1 MPKKGE
7 FITSFA
13 PEALGHEATP
23 DVGAV
28 LGCIWLKTVMLPIDA
43 LTPYS
48 KNARKHKRR
57 DIEGIKQSIRLHG
70 FRDPI
75 GVWGE
80 HNIIV
85 EGHGRWIAAKELG
98 FTEVLCIR
106 LDDMTDEQ
114 RRAYALAHN
123 RTAELSE
130 WDFDI
135 LAGELADLDAFDVD
149 LGAFEFDAVFGVDM
163 DSDSDGG
170 DKTETGW
177 TKPTNEF
184 DGSEITLKDRFV
196 VPPVST
202 LDTRQGYWQDRVRMW
217 RAKIGDFGE
226 ARTEAKMLRPDFV
239 AKYGGRTISLLDPV
253 LAEISARWFMPGQG
267 DKCFDVFAGDTVFGY
282 VAASLGKEFTG
293 IELRQEQADFN
304 NQQTADLPAR
314 YICDDGRN
322 VLEHIQP
329 GSQDLLFSCPPYF
342 DLEVYSDQAN
352 DASNQ
357 ETYEDFYAILDA
369 AFTGAIQCLKDNRFA
384 VIVVGDVRSKKDG
397 SYYDFPGDIKRT
409 FKRNGMAL
417 YNELVLI
424 NNIGTGAVRAS
435 RNMRARK
442 VVKCHQN
449 VLVFYKGDTGKIKD
463 HFPEL
468 NFPAEEVFADESD
481 NEQLA

>member
-1 MPKKGE
+1 MPKKGT
-7 FITSFA
+7 FITSYA
-13 PEALGHEATP
+13 EEAIGHEAATTAKSDLP
-23 DVGAV
+23 FELKIV
-28 LGCIWLKTVMLPIDA
+28 WLPPSE

-48 KNARKHKRR
+48 KNARKHQRA
-57 DIEGIKQSIRLHG
+57 DIEVIKQSIRMFG

-98 FTEVLCIR
+98 LDKVLCVR

-123 RTAELSE
+123 RTAEFSE
-130 WDFDI
+130 WDIDILGGELDDLTAFDI
-135 LAGELADLDAFDVD
+135 DMGVY
-149 LGAFEFDAVFGVDM
+149 EFDALFAVD
-163 DSDSDGG
+163 DEDEA

-177 TKPTNEF
+177 TKPTNEQTQ
-184 DGSEITLKDRFV
+184 SEVTLKDRFV
-196 VPPVST
+196 IPPFST
-202 LDTRQGYWQDRVRMW
+202 LDARQGYWQDRVRMW
-217 RAKIGDFGE
+217 RAKIGDFGQG
-226 ARTEAKMLRPDFV
+226 RTEAKILRPDFV
-239 AKYGGRTISLLDPV
+239 EKYGGRTISLLDPV
-253 LAEISARWFMPGQG
+253 LAEISARWFMPEHG

-304 NQQTADLPAR
+304 NQQTTEISAK

-329 GSQDLLFSCPPYF
+329 KSQDLLFSCPPYF
-342 DLEVYSDQAN
+342 DLEVYSDQEN

-357 ETYEDFYAILDA
+357 ETYEEFYAILDT
-369 AFTGAIQCLKDNRFA
+369 AFSNAIQCLNDNRFA
-384 VIVVGDVRSKKDG
+384 VIVVGDVRNKKDG
-397 SYYDFPGDIKRT
+397 VYYDFPNDIKQT
-409 FKRNGMAL
+409 FKRNGMKL
-417 YNELVLI
+417 YNELILI
-424 NNIGTGAVRAS
+424 NPVGTAAVRAS
-435 RNMRARK
+435 RSMNTRK

-463 HFPEL
+463 YFQEL
-468 NFPAEEVFADESD
+468 DFPAEEVFADESGD
-481 NEQLA
+481 EQLA